1 VAVGA
6 GAWVAGA
13 GAWVAGAGAAV
24 GVADWQ
30 ATIPASMAIAIT
42 RDNSLNS
49 FVDISF
55 SYHRVSRENVAK
67 LSDFEKKQLEI
78 RWKWFLRFHL
88 LSSIGILSRR
98 RANRVFRRQKL
109 P

>member
-1 VAVGA
+1 VGAAATGAAVAGAAVAAGA

-30 ATIPASMAIAIT
+30 ATIPTNMAIAIT
-42 RDNSLNS
+42 KDNSLNI

-55 SYHRVSRENVAK
+55 SYLVVGREIVDG
-67 LSDFEKKQLEI
+67 LSNF
-78 RWKWFLRFHL
+78 
-88 LSSIGILSRR
+88 G
-98 RANRVFRRQKL
+98 
-109 P
+109 

>member
-1 VAVGA
+1 VAVGT

-30 ATIPASMAIAIT
+30 ATIPTNMAIANT
-42 RDNSLNS
+42 KDNNLNI

-55 SYHRVSRENVAK
+55 SYLMVGREIVDE
-67 LSDFEKKQLEI
+67 LS
-78 RWKWFLRFHL
+78 
-88 LSSIGILSRR
+88 
-98 RANRVFRRQKL
+98 NFR
-109 P
+109 

>member
-1 VAVGA
+1 VAVAA

-30 ATIPASMAIAIT
+30 AAIPASMAIANT
-42 RDNSLNS
+42 SDNSLNI

-55 SYHRVSRENVAK
+55 SFYIIWVI
-67 LSDFEKKQLEI
+67 EKFWLTFPNRISSLNYALYSIAPEPPFIQLDAFS
-78 RWKWFLRFHL
+78 KDMHL
-88 LSSIGILSRR
+88 H
-98 RANRVFRRQKL
+98 F
-109 P
+109 